1 MGPVLWGVTPI
12 PTEGLMSLVTRTV
25 TRNILPSSH
34 VLLSQVGAAHANNP
48 TAALL
53 PDLDEEGLAQILR
66 QPLAEVNARRHLPR
80 TDAGY
85 VDFFGNAV
93 RADEIVFRRRRFGPT
108 AVACSP
114 HARALWSLKTVPCCT
129 EHWEYLVD
137 VCTCG
142 ERQRWQS
149 AERLDRCDCC
159 NAPLAQ
165 VQVETVDPS
174 LRDGLEFVIGLI
186 DPDEDRLNAARA
198 QLPPELSELDGGLVF
213 ELALAV
219 MPLTPGGFRLERGAE
234 PKAVDLPRY
243 AQSLAEAADIVRQ
256 WPEGFMVALGRALR
270 ERSTS
275 KRNVRYKGA
284 AYYLPALDSE
294 MLPSVVRATIASVMS
309 PITSTS
315 DGLPEGQIGMREA
328 ALLTGQEERNLA
340 NARRLGH
347 LAMRICVRANRIIP
361 TLDRGEIELI
371 DDLLHNRIGPEKFT
385 HSLHLPQYAMAQLVD
400 ENLVTCVTHPYVV
413 AHLGPLQV
421 HESELKKFRDAL
433 TRGATSA
440 DDIDNPVPLHRAA
453 RAIGGGAKPWGS
465 ILRDMLERNIPFS
478 ITGGSTNRIMIASGD
493 AAKLRAKYA
502 NLSDGVRTRFVSQR
516 DAAEILNLPLKHS
529 HVIHVSARRGKSA
542 HQISWARVRKLARD
556 RITLAELS
564 ARSGI
569 HPTRLE
575 GMLERDGCR
584 RHDALGWM
592 RRKALTKIAQYGVGG
607 RGGGKRG
614 SAGLR
619 R

>member
-1 MGPVLWGVTPI
+1 MGPVLWGVTSI

-34 VLLSQVGAAHANNP
+34 VLLSQVGAAHAHNP
-48 TAALL
+48 TAALI
-53 PDLDEEGLAQILR
+53 PELDEEGLARILR
-66 QPLAEVNARRHLPR
+66 QPLAEIKARRHLPR

-108 AVACSP
+108 AVARSP

-142 ERQRWQS
+142 ERQRWQL

-159 NAPLAQ
+159 NAPLAR
-165 VQVETVDPS
+165 VQAETVDPN
-174 LRDGLEFVIGLI
+174 LHDGLAFVIGLL
-186 DPDEDRLNAARA
+186 DPDVDRREAARA
-198 QLPPELSELDGGLVF
+198 QLPPELSELNGGMVF

-219 MPLTPGGFRLERGAE
+219 MPLTSGGFKLDRGNE

-243 AQSLAEAADIVRQ
+243 AQSLSDAADIVRR
-256 WPEGFMVALGRALR
+256 WPEGLMVALGDAVR

-275 KRNVRYKGA
+275 RRNVRYKGP

-294 MLPSVVRATIASVMS
+294 LLPDDVRNTIASVLT
-309 PITSTS
+309 PITSTA
-315 DGLPEGQIGMREA
+315 GELPDGQIGMREA

-347 LAMRICVRANRIIP
+347 LAMRLCMRANRIVP
-361 TLDRGEIELI
+361 TLDRSEIELI
-371 DDLLHNRIGPEKFT
+371 KDLLHSRVGPYKFT
-385 HSLHLPQYAMAQLVD
+385 QSLHLPPYAMAQLVD
-400 ENLVTCVTHPYVV
+400 DKLVSCITHPYVV
-413 AHLGPLQV
+413 AHIGPRQV
-421 HESELKKFRDAL
+421 HESELKRFRDAL
-433 TRGATSA
+433 THGASSK
-440 DDIDNPVPLHRAA
+440 DDINDPLPLHRAA
-453 RAIGGGAKPWGS
+453 RAIGGGPKPWSS
-465 ILRDMLERNIPFS
+465 ILRGMLDGAIPYS
-478 ITGGSTNRIMIASGD
+478 ISGGSMNRIMIASSD

-516 DAAEILNLPLKHS
+516 DAAEILNLSPRDM
-529 HVIHVSARRGKSA
+529 HVLPVVAKRGGGA
-542 HQISWARVRKLARD
+542 HEIRWSQVRKMARK

-569 HPTRLE
+569 HPTKLE

-592 RRKALTKIAQYGVGG
+592 RRKAIAKIARYAV
-607 RGGGKRG
+607 KK
-614 SAGLR
+614 
-619 R
+619 